1 MIILTGASGGIG
13 SKIITKLA
21 GLDKVIALY
30 HSNIPEIEKNSN
42 VIFEQI
48 DLLSEKN
55 LIDFSSFTSKK
66 YNKFTLI
73 HAATISSD
81 SLVASTSLESWKE
94 SLDINLNAVFI
105 LNREFIKHMMNEKWG
120 RIIHFS
126 SVASSKGVP
135 GTVAYAASKSALTGM
150 SRVIAREYARFNI
163 TSNIIS
169 LGYFDSGLINT
180 LSDSMKTNIINEIP
194 SKKLGDPDEIVNAI
208 DFFMKTSYANG
219 SILSIDGA
227 I

>member
-13 SKIITKLA
+13 SKILTKLA

-30 HSNIPEIEKNSN
+30 HSNIPEIKKNRN
-42 VIFEQI
+42 IIFQQI

-55 LIDFSSFTSKK
+55 LIDFSSFASKK

-73 HAATISSD
+73 HAATVSND
-81 SLVASTSLESWKE
+81 SLVALTSSESWKE
-94 SLDINLNAVFI
+94 TLDINLNAVFI
-105 LNREFIKHMMNEKWG
+105 LNREFAKHMMNEKWG

-126 SVASSKGVP
+126 SIVSSKGVP
-135 GTVAYAASKSALTGM
+135 GTVAYATSKAGLIGI

-169 LGYFDSGLINT
+169 LGYFDTGLIDT
-180 LSDSMKTNIINEIP
+180 LSNSMKKSIMNEIP
-194 SKKLGDPDEIVNAI
+194 SKKLGNPDEIVNAI
-208 DFFMKTSYANG
+208 EFFMKSSYANG
-219 SILSIDGA
+219 SILSLDGA